1 MAHKAAFTQA
11 LSETLSVVG
20 MRARVF
26 AGRSAVRRGGR
37 ILSRPMLRT
46 TSWTTSAPIVLKMHL
61 SMGAVPAHDLARTC
75 PQAAGRGLTVAFA
88 RVRVPFRRLD
98 RAALEAG
105 RDHRPYGVEVTA
117 VAAVDHPPGRRAG
130 LAALAVVTAT
140 ALVGCTGNSGSPP
153 PTITASVSNSQGD
166 QSPPSVVTVA
176 NDRDRVL
183 QRYGEFFVA
192 LPKASLMPE
201 SKRNEVLAQYLAGPA
216 YSAVVKSLSSQ
227 AAFGKALYGQPTLTP
242 QITDLRPNTAV
253 IRDCQDTS
261 NSGVQDVKTGD
272 RETKGVPRTLVVTDL
287 RRVDGL
293 WKITKIDYRGPKC

>member
-140 ALVGCTGNSGSPP
+140 ALVGCTGNSDAAPA
-153 PTITASVSNSQGD
+153 ASVTSATKPEPMLSTS
-166 QSPPSVVTVA
+166 SPATA
-176 NDRDRVL
+176 A
-183 QRYGEFFVA
+183 EVA
-192 LPKASLMPE
+192 LSDYRAFWAALPVAARLK
-201 SKRNEVLAQYLAGPA
+201 AGPRGRLLA
-216 YSAVVKSLSSQ
+216 RYLVAPALGAVTGSLASQ
-227 AAFGKALYGQPTLTP
+227 AAFGKRLYGANLPRPTLAH
-242 QITDLRPNTAV
+242 LGSGTAR
-253 IRDCQDTS
+253 IDDCQDS
-261 NSGVQDVKTGD
+261 SHAGVMNLKT
-272 RETKGVPRTLVVTDL
+272 
-287 RRVDGL
+287 
-293 WKITKIDYRGPKC
+293 RGA